1 MAAEG
6 TSPGVEC
13 VRRGYRVID
22 GIRRREE
29 LEAAVAE
36 VRARGGLPIVICVR
50 RPNAPALA
58 DNTESA
64 ALAALADVII
74 ENDGP
79 LSRLRRRTSAALRRF
94 QAL

>member
-1 MAAEG
+1 MSAEG

-29 LEAAVAE
+29 LEAALAE
-36 VRARGGLPIVICVR
+36 VRAGGGRSLVLCVR

-64 ALAALADVII
+64 ALEALADEVIV
-74 ENDGP
+74 NDAG
-79 LSRLRRRTSAALRRF
+79 LDRLRELTADALRRH
-94 QAL
+94 QAH